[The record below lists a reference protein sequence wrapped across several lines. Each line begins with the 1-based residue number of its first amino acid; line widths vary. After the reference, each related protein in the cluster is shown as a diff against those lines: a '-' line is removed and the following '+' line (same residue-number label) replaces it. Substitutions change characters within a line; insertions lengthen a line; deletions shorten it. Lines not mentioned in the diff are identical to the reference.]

1 MSIIRGHVGRHFGP
15 PQNVITVRPPSRN
28 PAAGVSFQR
37 RFPLQAAVAY
47 ATAQGVN
54 LPQLAFVLE
63 PTPPYDFALTAGYAT
78 HFERRYAAESFEEGV
93 YRRLLDL
100 GGRPAL
106 AEARSAGGSDAPR
119 VAVELR
125 GDGLH
130 PADADL
136 ARAQLARLLG
146 AEDDVRPFYEMAHA
160 DDLLA
165 PLVKGLHG
173 LHVPQAASVYEALTL
188 TSIIGQQISAQV
200 ARVLRGLII
209 ETFGRRAE
217 FDGESYWAFPRPE
230 AVAAAGIDDLRALKL
245 SQRKAEYVLGVSKR
259 VASGDLD
266 LEGLRGLPPADVVER
281 LTAIRGV
288 GPWTAHWLLISALG
302 ETDGFPSGDLALQR
316 TMGRLVNEGPP
327 MPAAEAL
334 AYSERWSPHRSHVT
348 TYLFASTRAARV
360 KGADASGP
368 SS

>member
-1 MSIIRGHVGRHFGP
+1 M
-15 PQNVITVRPPSRN
+15 
-28 PAAGVSFQR
+28 
-37 RFPLQAAVAY
+37 AY
-47 ATAQGVN
+47 AAARGLDLN
-54 LPQLAFVLE
+54 QLAFALE

-78 HFERRYAAESFEEGV
+78 HFERRYAAESFEGGV

-119 VAVELR
+119 VDVALR
-125 GDGLH
+125 GAGLDA
-130 PADADL
+130 ADADL
-136 ARAQLARLLG
+136 ARAQLSLLLG
-146 AEDDVRPFYEMAHA
+146 AEDDVRPFYEMARA

-165 PLVKGLHG
+165 PLVTALHG

-188 TSIIGQQISAQV
+188 SIIGQQISAQV
-200 ARVLRGLII
+200 ARVLRGLLI

-245 SQRKAEYVLGVSKR
+245 SRRKAEYVLGVSER
-259 VASGDLD
+259 VESGDLD
-266 LEGLRGLPPADVVER
+266 LEGLRGLPPAEVVER

-316 TMGRLVNEGPP
+316 TMGRLVTGGPP

-348 TYLFASTRAARV
+348 TYLFASTRAGRRRA
-360 KGADASGP
+360 AASGSSPP
-368 SS
+368 S